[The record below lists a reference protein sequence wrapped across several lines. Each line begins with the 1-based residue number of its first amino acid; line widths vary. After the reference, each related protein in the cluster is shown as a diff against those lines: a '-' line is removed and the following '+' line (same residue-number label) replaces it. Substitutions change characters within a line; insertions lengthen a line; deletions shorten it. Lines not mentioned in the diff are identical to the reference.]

1 MTLLNHP
8 AQDNYII
15 SCCVYDSESS
25 NILYETRDV
34 FLSEWQRESREDK
47 AVDDRARA
55 VDELVVAGQ

>member
-1 MTLLNHP
+1 
-8 AQDNYII
+8 
-15 SCCVYDSESS
+15 VYDSESS